1 MQTIKTV
8 GDLKRVLSVYDDAL
22 PLEFVSGAQV
32 LSLGTDMQIAR
43 VVRDD
48 MPAVLRVEL
57 HQAEAV
63 KPSASWVAHA
73 YPLQQIAIELQG
85 RRDSR
90 REDITG
96 QLAEVADRLAQGD
109 LRGESSDD
117 DFGYRFR
124 VVEASSGPSYFDQ
137 PAN

>member
-8 GDLKRVLSVYDDAL
+8 GDLKRVLSAYDDAL
-22 PLEFVSGAQV
+22 PLEFMSGAQV
-32 LSLGTDMQIAR
+32 LSLGTDMQISR
-43 VVRDD
+43 VVREAV
-48 MPAVLRVEL
+48 PEVLRVAL
-57 HQAEAV
+57 HQAEAA

-73 YPLQQIAIELQG
+73 YPLQQITIELQG

-96 QLAEVADRLAQGD
+96 QLGDVANRLAQGD
-109 LRGESSDD
+109 LRGECSDD

-124 VVEASSGPSYFDQ
+124 VIEASSGPSYFDL